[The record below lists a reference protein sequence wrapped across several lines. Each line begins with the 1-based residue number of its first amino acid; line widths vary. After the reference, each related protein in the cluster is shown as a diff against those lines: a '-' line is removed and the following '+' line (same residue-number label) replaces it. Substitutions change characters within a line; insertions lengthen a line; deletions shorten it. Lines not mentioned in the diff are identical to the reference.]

1 MSLSVARAMCVKRR
15 AIFDFGVAH
24 GFSSLTSTDV
34 IRYLERTSHQ
44 DVSGST
50 KAVGR
55 LLSDFGKRWKTA
67 NRKKDRFLAL
77 NRAWLN
83 GSLCLPRPTCR
94 SPGGSRRR
102 TPFSEL
108 SRNSKL
114 RVTSELRRHSSRELV
129 FAAASATYQE
139 GRRSAGRLVE
149 AVGSPV
155 RGPPLAAALSSAEK
169 SGPRPY
175 TPEEALALLVDLG
188 LSKSQYVSLQ
198 QQAKHRGADLYP
210 TYDRVRQA
218 KAASLPPLGSVV
230 VAADSAAAELSLQ
243 TLLDHTA
250 ERLLQLP
257 TVRRAVGAADLA
269 TGPAE
274 SPRLTLS
281 IKWGMDGSTGHS
293 Q

>member
-1 MSLSVARAMCVKRR
+1 MSLSVASAMCVKRR

-34 IRYLERTSHQ
+34 IRYLERTCHQ

-55 LLSDFGKRWKTA
+55 LLSDIRKRWKTA
-67 NRKKDRFLAL
+67 NRKKDRFLVL

-83 GSLCLPRPTCR
+83 GSLCLSRPTCR
-94 SPGGSRRR
+94 SPGGNRRR

-175 TPEEALALLVDLG
+175 TRVWNG
-188 LSKSQYVSLQ
+188 LDQSAGFIIQSSPDGFGLDWIRNSPTQRILDCTGSRNVQCVS
-198 QQAKHRGADLYP
+198 H
-210 TYDRVRQA
+210 
-218 KAASLPPLGSVV
+218 
-230 VAADSAAAELSLQ
+230 
-243 TLLDHTA
+243 
-250 ERLLQLP
+250 
-257 TVRRAVGAADLA
+257 
-269 TGPAE
+269 
-274 SPRLTLS
+274 
-281 IKWGMDGSTGHS
+281 I
-293 Q
+293 